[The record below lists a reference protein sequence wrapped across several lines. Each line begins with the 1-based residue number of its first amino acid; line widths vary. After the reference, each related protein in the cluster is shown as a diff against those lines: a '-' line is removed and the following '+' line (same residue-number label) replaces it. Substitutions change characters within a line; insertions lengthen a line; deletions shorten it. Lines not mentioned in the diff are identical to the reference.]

1 MWLDLNPPRKALW
14 LELSVF
20 LIVHF
25 WLSRSTT
32 NHFLY
37 CLLRIAVA
45 TTFGFQMD
53 QIEKNFLRAN

>member
-25 WLSRSTT
+25 GFPEAPPSKGRNRRYERAFRACSGGHT
-32 NHFLY
+32 N
-37 CLLRIAVA
+37 ATDWVA
-45 TTFGFQMD
+45 S
-53 QIEKNFLRAN
+53 L